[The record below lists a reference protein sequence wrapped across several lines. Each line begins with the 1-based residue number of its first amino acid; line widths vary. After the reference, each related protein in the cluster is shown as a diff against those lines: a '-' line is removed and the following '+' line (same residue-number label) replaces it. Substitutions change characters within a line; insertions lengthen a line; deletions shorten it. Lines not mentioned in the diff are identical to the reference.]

1 VTSVSITPVS
11 PIASI
16 RSADWKVVAPWLA
29 AGLAFLVLFG
39 EPMRT
44 LATDWW
50 QMPEA
55 QHGLLLFPLAL
66 YLGWRAGLEP
76 AEPRVGLGVVVLA
89 GAVLLRY
96 VAGVAEELFTMRA
109 SILVAAAGIVIYARG
124 IGQLK
129 RWWLPIALLALS
141 IPLPAVVLGGLAL
154 PLQLK
159 ASQLGAWLLG
169 WRHVPVRL
177 AGNILYLP
185 TRALFVTEACSGLRS
200 LTALVAIGVLA
211 GGLWLKTPLA
221 RLLLAGL
228 AIPIALLLNSVRI
241 FVAGFFVYYVDPGL
255 ADGIMHY
262 TEGWV
267 IFLVAFVLLAGA
279 AWGLTR
285 VEARIP

>member
-1 VTSVSITPVS
+1 VSITPVS

>member
-1 VTSVSITPVS
+1 MTSVSITPVS